1 MQAEALHH
9 HSCGQNCLIV
19 HARFMCV
26 LHNSR
31 HPHWVPISC
40 VRSVS
45 TVCVSHTHE
54 HRQCLTQTAT
64 LRAWRSQHYYHCYV
78 SKHMPMCLLACVKT
92 VRRIATSS
100 TAAITTATTT
110 TNSAAKKDYSI
121 HTLIIQRYAQGAK
134 VPLTA
139 WLSLVFLLLA
149 AATSTSTIAAAAA
162 AVV

>member
-1 MQAEALHH
+1 VIKTKAYQRVFRASKRKSAMQAEAENR

-40 VRSVS
+40 VKGVIA
-45 TVCVSHTHE
+45 VCVRVYLLCMHN
-54 HRQCLTQTAT
+54 RQCLTQTAT

-78 SKHMPMCLLACVKT
+78 SKHMPMCLLACAKT

-100 TAAITTATTT
+100 TAAITSATT
-110 TNSAAKKDYSI
+110 TNSAAKKDYSV
-121 HTLIIQRYAQGAK
+121 HTLIIQRHAQGAK

-139 WLSLVFLLLA
+139 
-149 AATSTSTIAAAAA
+149 
-162 AVV
+162 